1 MKGLISFI
9 FICLLA
15 KAQETREFLLQVE
28 DVKSEAGFF
37 EVEDST
43 SELDSLS
50 LVERSHPEYFLQL
63 GVTEDPTYEEL
74 NSEDIQLD
82 SQYYAERSSLDAD
95 SLYQDDSADKT
106 NNYDG
111 NLWEV

>member
-1 MKGLISFI
+1 MKSLIAFN

-15 KAQETREFLLQVE
+15 RAQIHQEFLLQLE
-28 DVKSEAGFF
+28 DVQSEAGFL

-43 SELDSLS
+43 SELDSSAL
-50 LVERSHPEYFLQL
+50 EKRSHPEYFLQL
-63 GVTEDPTYEEL
+63 EVTEDPTYEDL

-82 SQYYAERSSLDAD
+82 SQYYAEHSSLDAD
-95 SLYQDDSADKT
+95 SLYQDDSADKA